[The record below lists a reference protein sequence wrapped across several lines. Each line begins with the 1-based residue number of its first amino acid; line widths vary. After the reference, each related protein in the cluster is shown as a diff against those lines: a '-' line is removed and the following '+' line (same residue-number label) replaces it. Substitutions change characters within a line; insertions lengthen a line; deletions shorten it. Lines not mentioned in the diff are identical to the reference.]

1 MAFAANKKDAIVIV
15 MERIKKLIK
24 EIEAE
29 NISVKKEHML
39 LHLPKHIEDILLK
52 ISACANIQEAEY
64 YFSILEDAKHLVAII
79 ISEDKVEVSD
89 PLWKLYKDFDR
100 IDDKE
105 WREYLFNKIKTGKY
119 SLAGEPALYDWFPR
133 K

>member
-1 MAFAANKKDAIVIV
+1 

-29 NISVKKEHML
+29 NISAKKEHL
-39 LHLPKHIEDILLK
+39 LLYLPKYVEEVLLK
-52 ISACANIQEAEY
+52 IRACANIQEAEY

-119 SLAGEPALYDWFPR
+119 SLSGEPALYDWFPR